1 MQIDDIIYIVFSDVL
16 IDSIISFSAK
26 DLDVFLSILRLNVK
40 KDLRNTLKHIRLPN
54 QIFAITR
61 E

>member
-54 QIFAITR
+54 GKEI
-61 E
+61 

>member
-40 KDLRNTLKHIRLPN
+40 KDLRNTLKHIRL
-54 QIFAITR
+54 QIIRMALA
-61 E
+61 